1 MLKGEHVK
9 IVEEAFVAMMIIII
23 ITIIIAVVRPT
34 KRNFS
39 WIMPDFKVTDRIYW
53 INLQKNRRVI
63 FAPQIKVYIH
73 SSAGKCDYPI
83 GHTSP

>member
-1 MLKGEHVK
+1 MEYIDLSFLPPEYRCLQGMLKGEHVK

-39 WIMPDFKVTDRIYW
+39 WIMPDFKVTDRIY
-53 INLQKNRRVI
+53 
-63 FAPQIKVYIH
+63 
-73 SSAGKCDYPI
+73 
-83 GHTSP
+83 